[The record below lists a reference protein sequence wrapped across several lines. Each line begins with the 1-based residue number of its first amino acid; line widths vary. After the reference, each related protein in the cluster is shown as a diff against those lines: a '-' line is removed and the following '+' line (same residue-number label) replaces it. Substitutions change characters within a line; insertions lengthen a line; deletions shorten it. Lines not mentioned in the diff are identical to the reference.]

1 MVDNI
6 KNYMYYANQERE
18 GFIKLYN
25 SGSTY
30 DFMAGMAQSI
40 CEKYLKQII
49 DDYCQPSTVQEQHEK
64 EMVLH
69 THNLRNLFNLLEKY
83 EIDIDQETKKTILYV
98 DGYYFST
105 RYPGPDSSTVSKNDL
120 KECLNSINV
129 CKETIESIKEDMEY
143 QDQSFDIRMQ

>member
-49 DDYCQPSTVQEQHEK
+49 DDYCQPSTVQEQYEK
-64 EMVLH
+64 EMILH
-69 THNLRNLFNLLEKY
+69 TRNLRSLFKLLEKY
-83 EIDIDQETKKTILYV
+83 EIDIDQEAKKTIMNV
-98 DGYYFST
+98 DGYYYST
-105 RYPGPDSSTVSKNDL
+105 RYPSPDAITISENDL